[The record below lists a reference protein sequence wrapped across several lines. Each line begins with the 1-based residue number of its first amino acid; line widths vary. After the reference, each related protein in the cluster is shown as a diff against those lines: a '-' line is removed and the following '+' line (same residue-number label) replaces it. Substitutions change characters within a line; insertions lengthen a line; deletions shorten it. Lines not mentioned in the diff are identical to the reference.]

1 MQQRKN
7 KKILSLCATVLLL
20 VGGSTV
26 GIMQNTDTS
35 QADWTASGQWTD
47 INGIN
52 WQNAHPRLTVSAG
65 ATNDEVIQAYLA
77 KYGSFPTAIATSTN
91 QSADVSYEFGD
102 PDGNGKL
109 TALQFYASLNGGT
122 KFTGPRTTLERQPQR
137 PTINLP
143 DGSAMILKTPVGHP
157 LTEQQVL
164 AGVSAH
170 SNNGNDTEEQL
181 QLFVTGL
188 DQVDWNTPG
197 VYDVKIEAKDRYN
210 APTIVTRTIQVER
223 NSQTGDSNNNNP
235 NNTGN
240 SSNNNNQNN
249 GSDQSG
255 NNNQNNGSNNS
266 ENNNNTGNNNQSNG
280 SNNSSNNNPQT
291 PISGISINDVIT
303 VTNSSGA
310 PVYAINGN
318 NVSTTGRILVPN
330 SPWKTNQKVVI
341 NGNTYYQVSTNEW
354 VKAEDGQ
361 LQNQTDSNNN
371 GNNNIKGIVS
381 VNVNNGAPVYALNNN
396 NMSLTGR
403 LLSNKTAWQTG
414 QWKVIAGVAYYRVST
429 NEWLKAN
436 DVKLSGLEMGR
447 KVATINKADGA
458 SVYALSGDSMSLT
471 GRTLANRTAWLS
483 SQRIS
488 INGTNYYQVSTN
500 EWIISNDA
508 ILK

>member
-35 QADWTASGQWTD
+35 QASWTADGVWHD
-47 INGIN
+47 MNEAN
-52 WQNAHPRLTVSAG
+52 WQNVHPRLTISAG
-65 ATNDEVIQAYLA
+65 ATDAEVMQAYLN
-77 KYGSFPTAIATSTN
+77 KWGSLPTVV
-91 QSADVSYEFGD
+91 SASGIPGTVSYEFGD
-102 PDGNGKL
+102 RDGHGKATAIQWYATYPNGNK
-109 TALQFYASLNGGT
+109 AAGP
-122 KFTGPRTTLERQPQR
+122 FTGLERQPQR

-143 DGSAMILKTPVGHP
+143 DGADMILKTPVGHP

-188 DQVDWNTPG
+188 DQVNWNTPG

-210 APTIVTRTIQVER
+210 VPTIVTRTIQVES

-255 NNNQNNGSNNS
+255 NNKQNNGSNNS

-371 GNNNIKGIVS
+371 GSNNIKGIVS

-396 NMSLTGR
+396 SMSLTGR

-414 QWKVIAGVAYYRVST
+414 QWKVIAGVTYYRVST
-429 NEWLKAN
+429 NEWLRAN
-436 DVKLSGLEMGR
+436 DVKLSGIEMGQ

-458 SVYALSGDSMSLT
+458 SVYALTGDSMSLT

>member
-35 QADWTASGQWTD
+35 QASWTADGVWHD
-47 INGIN
+47 MNEAN
-52 WQNAHPRLTVSAG
+52 WQNVHPRLTISAG
-65 ATNDEVIQAYLA
+65 ATDAEVMQAYLN
-77 KYGSFPTAIATSTN
+77 KWGSLPTVV
-91 QSADVSYEFGD
+91 SASGIPGTVSYVFGD
-102 PDGNGKL
+102 HDGHGKN
-109 TALQFYASLNGGT
+109 TVIQWYANYPNGGKT
-122 KFTGPRTTLERQPQR
+122 PGPYTTLERQAQR

-143 DGSAMILKTPVGHP
+143 DGADMILKTPVGHP

-354 VKAEDGQ
+354 IKAEDGQ

-371 GNNNIKGIVS
+371 GSNNIKGIVS

-414 QWKVIAGVAYYRVST
+414 QWKVIAGVTYYRVST
-429 NEWLKAN
+429 NEWLRAN
-436 DVKLSGLEMGR
+436 DVKLSGIEMGQ

-458 SVYALSGDSMSLT
+458 SVYALSGDSMSIT